1 MWEYRTSKSL
11 LLHYAE
17 PYKNRCWSEP
27 EWKAALDLSYR
38 PLNSTRSHGRLRS
51 TLIPIK
57 SLSKDPRHQG
67 KTTGCILQPAH
78 SLGIIAGQ
86 ESWLFFLSQ
95 SATKAR
101 KLLLLP
107 TILSTGIKTPKGVY
121 GLVHCLAR
129 NLSGLPGTEKTW
141 KGFAPSVVLGE
152 VRNTPHEHAAVE
164 LHNQIKCCA
173 EYPVSSSPF
182 PLSHTH
188 TRKTYFKWPQRSL
201 SNPSFGCPL
210 KRKGCFMVFPSS
222 GARGSRS
229 SQAWRP
235 QVRKM
240 ARLVFPEASPLC
252 AVWPRW
258 KEAQQ
263 SRAVRAAC
271 SAQTWHWP
279 HAQLLLPVP
288 VQVPGLDT
296 VKYPRVRGKPQ
307 GFSSHSCYT
316 ICRVEKGLS
325 R

>member
-1 MWEYRTSKSL
+1 MLKWAWVEGSPWSQLQTSEFNQIPWKVKVYFNTNKISFQRPKAPGKDHWLHSPACTQPWHHRRTRKL
-11 LLHYAE
+11 
-17 PYKNRCWSEP
+17 
-27 EWKAALDLSYR
+27 
-38 PLNSTRSHGRLRS
+38 T
-51 TLIPIK
+51 
-57 SLSKDPRHQG
+57 
-67 KTTGCILQPAH
+67 
-78 SLGIIAGQ
+78 
-86 ESWLFFLSQ
+86 FFLSQ

-107 TILSTGIKTPKGVY
+107 TILSTGIKTPKGLY

-129 NLSGLPGTEKTW
+129 NLSGLPGTEKTG

-152 VRNTPHEHAAVE
+152 VRNTPHEHVAVE

-173 EYPVSSSPF
+173 EYPVSFSSPF

-258 KEAQQ
+258 KKEAQQ
-263 SRAVRAAC
+263 SRAVRAARL
-271 SAQTWHWP
+271 AQTWHWP